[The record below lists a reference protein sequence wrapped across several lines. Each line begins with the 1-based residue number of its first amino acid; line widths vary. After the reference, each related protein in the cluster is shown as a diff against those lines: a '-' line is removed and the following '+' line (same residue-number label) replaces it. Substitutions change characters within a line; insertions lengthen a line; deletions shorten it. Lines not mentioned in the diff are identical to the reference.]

1 MIHSLYLY
9 PNFLVLESLT
19 WTKLICKPD
28 SIGTFIECIAQSLMR
43 IDSILTIVSSVDRM
57 TCKKCIKKFHFRN
70 LEILD
75 LNDTRDKIQQY
86 MNFIVRIE
94 HTVSYIPNG

>member
-19 WTKLICKPD
+19 LTKLICKP
-28 SIGTFIECIAQSLMR
+28 
-43 IDSILTIVSSVDRM
+43 DSILTIVSSVDRK

-75 LNDTRDKIQQY
+75 LNDTQDKIQQY